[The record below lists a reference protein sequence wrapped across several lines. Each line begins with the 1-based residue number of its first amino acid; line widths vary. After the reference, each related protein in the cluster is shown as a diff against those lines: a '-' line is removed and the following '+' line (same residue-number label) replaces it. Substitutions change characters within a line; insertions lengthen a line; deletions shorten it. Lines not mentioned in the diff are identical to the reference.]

1 MDVYIEFLNYMHYMA
16 LHYNKARPVCMM
28 DYYLAVFNFPFLPLT
43 ELFQWV
49 KQVSL

>member
-1 MDVYIEFLNYMHYMA
+1 MA

-28 DYYLAVFNFPFLPLT
+28 DYYLTMFNFPFLLLT